1 MKNEK
6 KLKRSIIKE
15 ELVEIAGDYIKAAI
29 LNQFIYWSERVS
41 DFDQFIEQENMR
53 AEAIGEQTREL
64 THGWIYKSAEEMSD
78 ETMLGL
84 SATSMRT
91 HIKAL
96 IEQGFLSERN
106 NPKVK
111 WDRTKQYRVNILEIM
126 QALDAIGCVLE
137 GYRRV
142 PSTPKSEDITPTI
155 GNASSKIEVH
165 SNKNFETIPET
176 TIETTTNTI
185 KKERKK
191 ESPAADTYDSI
202 INNATE
208 DEELRELYREYIKMR
223 KLNKSPM
230 TNRALKMLIGKVKEL
245 EPNSIDRQKQLLET
259 AIMHNWKSVYPLKD
273 QTNGYAPPQG
283 NQYGA
288 RREVINGKEYEVRN
302 GKYYI
307 PNGCNVAVDPF
318 AEDDLA
324 FLK

>member
-1 MKNEK
+1 VKYSINGFSQEAAVTFRKTISDKKGKTKEIKLDCTDLQILRWIVDFYPNMRKTEINGLLYVWVSYKNMIEDLPLLDIK
-6 KLKRSIIKE
+6 KQALADRLQKMCE
-15 ELVEIAGDYIKAAI
+15 FEI
-29 LNQFIYWSERVS
+29 LERTIVREGGTYS
-41 DFDQFIEQENMR
+41 YYRFGKMYGKLIDTKYKNKDKEQE
-53 AEAIGEQTREL
+53 AEYSTTRECGSQL
-64 THGWIYKSAEEMSD
+64 QEGEYST
-78 ETMLGL
+78 T
-84 SATSMRT
+84 
-91 HIKAL
+91 
-96 IEQGFLSERN
+96 EQIN
-106 NPKVK
+106 
-111 WDRTKQYRVNILEIM
+111 
-126 QALDAIGCVLE
+126 
-137 GYRRV
+137 
-142 PSTPKSEDITPTI
+142 PSTKY
-155 GNASSKIEVH
+155 SST
-165 SNKNFETIPET
+165 KN
-176 TIETTTNTI
+176 NT
-185 KKERKK
+185 KERKK

-245 EPNSIDRQKQLLET
+245 EPNSIDRQKQMLET

-273 QTNGYAPPQG
+273 QANGYAPPQG

-288 RREVINGKEYEVRN
+288 RREVINGKEYEVKN

>member
-1 MKNEK
+1 MKNER

-15 ELVEIAGDYIKAAI
+15 ELVEITGDYIKAAI

-41 DFDQFIEQENMR
+41 DFDQFIEQENAR

-64 THGWIYKSAEEMSD
+64 TYGWIYKSAEEMSD

-96 IEQGFLSERN
+96 IERGFLSERN

-126 QALDAIGCVLE
+126 QALDEIGCVLE

-142 PSTPKSEDITPTI
+142 PCEPKLRDATPTDLD
-155 GNASSKIEVH
+155 ASSKIEVH
-165 SNKNFETIPET
+165 SGKNFEAIPET
-176 TIETTTNTI
+176 TTETTTEI
-185 KKERKK
+185 IEKERKK
-191 ESPAADTYDSI
+191 APPTDSYDSI
-202 INNATE
+202 INEATE
-208 DEELRELYREYIKMR
+208 DEDLRELYREYIKMR

-230 TNRALKMLIGKVKEL
+230 TNRALKMLIAKVKEL

-259 AIMHNWKSVYPLKD
+259 AIMHSWKSVYPLKD

-283 NQYGA
+283 NQYGT